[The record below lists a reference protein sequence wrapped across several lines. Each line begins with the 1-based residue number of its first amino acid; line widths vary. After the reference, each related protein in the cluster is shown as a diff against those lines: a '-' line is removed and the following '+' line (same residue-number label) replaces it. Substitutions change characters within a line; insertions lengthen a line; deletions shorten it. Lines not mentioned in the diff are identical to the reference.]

1 LLKSLQINSDSCE
14 PKELIQKCKE
24 ELQKRLLIDSK
35 MNTFKGIKVLLEN
48 CIVLAMLI
56 SAVLKM
62 NIQSIIYFFLVVFY
76 MKFKTYGSMRL
87 LMDSTSIM
95 LLARLVIIL
104 TNIDKYIS
112 RKPYP
117 SELQNLPSDLVFSI
131 PWINRLQ
138 AYEQKQYQF
147 AQFSYFLALTMV
159 PSKINSLMV
168 DYVILFLIFI
178 YYKTC
183 QFWCIN
189 NDCVVNISVETQ
201 SLLNVYMQKI
211 KQTNQS
217 ADPNLKLSPGISEGD
232 NGQNKHSVRED
243 GSSSSVGS
251 ASGPR
256 SDKKE
261 QVRNK
266 KNEMSNM
273 THLIKSLQG

>member
-1 LLKSLQINSDSCE
+1 
-14 PKELIQKCKE
+14 
-24 ELQKRLLIDSK
+24 
-35 MNTFKGIKVLLEN
+35 M
-48 CIVLAMLI
+48 
-56 SAVLKM
+56 
-62 NIQSIIYFFLVVFY
+62 
-76 MKFKTYGSMRL
+76 
-87 LMDSTSIM
+87 
-95 LLARLVIIL
+95 
-104 TNIDKYIS
+104 
-112 RKPYP
+112 
-117 SELQNLPSDLVFSI
+117 
-131 PWINRLQ
+131 
-138 AYEQKQYQF
+138 
-147 AQFSYFLALTMV
+147 
-159 PSKINSLMV
+159 
-168 DYVILFLIFI
+168 
-178 YYKTC
+178 
-183 QFWCIN
+183 
-189 NDCVVNISVETQ
+189 ETQ